1 MTPNQSF
8 QQSLEIKHDQ
18 LMDKMVDLCMR
29 DFVPFRRLR
38 VRRIDLRL
46 QGIRAALSMM
56 AMQEVQ
62 SYKPKLKGD
71 IQ

>member
-29 DFVPFRRLR
+29 DFVLFRRAR

-56 AMQEVQ
+56 AVHEMH
-62 SYKPKLKGD
+62 SYKPTHKGD